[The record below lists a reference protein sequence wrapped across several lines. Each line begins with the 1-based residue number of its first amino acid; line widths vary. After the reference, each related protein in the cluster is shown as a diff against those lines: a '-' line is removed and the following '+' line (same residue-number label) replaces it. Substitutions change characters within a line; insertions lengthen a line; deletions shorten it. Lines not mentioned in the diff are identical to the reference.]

1 MTNTDVAAPVPAA
14 AVAATAS
21 VVEPAIMADAA
32 PTGESR
38 SKGFLDRVAAA
49 LADLTEVKVVTIVG
63 DVKVTVEPATAKTTE
78 TTIERTTVEKGS
90 IISIFKV
97 IDGDV
102 TTIISPD
109 VLGNADLLAKH
120 EAQLQTSLNVLP
132 EHLKALLDLVKK
144 LDDEF

>member
-1 MTNTDVAAPVPAA
+1 MTNTDAAAPVTVA
-14 AVAATAS
+14 AVAAMSS
-21 VVEPAIMADAA
+21 VVEPTAA
-32 PTGESR
+32 PSPPGESR

-63 DVKVTVEPATAKTTE
+63 DVKVTAEPTPGGTTTE
-78 TTIERTTVEKGS
+78 TTIERTTVETGS

-109 VLGNADLLAKH
+109 VVGNADLLAKH
-120 EAQLQTSLNVLP
+120 EAQLQTSLKVLP
-132 EHLKALLDLVKK
+132 DHLKTLVDIVKK

>member
-1 MTNTDVAAPVPAA
+1 MTNTDVAAPVTAA
-14 AVAATAS
+14 AVAAASS
-21 VVEPAIMADAA
+21 VVESTPPVPGPPA
-32 PTGESR
+32 SR
-38 SKGFLDRVAAA
+38 SKGFLDKVAAA

-63 DVKVTVEPATAKTTE
+63 DVKVTLKPTSDEKTTE
-78 TTIERTTVEKGS
+78 TLVDPVTVEKGS

-109 VLGNADLLAKH
+109 LVGNADLLAKH
-120 EAQLQTSLNVLP
+120 EAQLQTSLQVLP
-132 EHLKALLDLVKK
+132 DHLKTLVDIIKK

>member
-1 MTNTDVAAPVPAA
+1 MTNTDTAVPVPAA

-21 VVEPAIMADAA
+21 VVELTAA
-32 PTGESR
+32 GPVGESR
-38 SKGFLDRVAAA
+38 SKGFLDKVAAV
-49 LADLTEVKVVTIVG
+49 LADLTEVKVVTILG
-63 DVKVTVEPATAKTTE
+63 DVKVTVEPSTAKTTE

-90 IISIFKV
+90 IITIFKV

-109 VLGNADLLAKH
+109 VVGNADLLAKH
-120 EAQLQTSLNVLP
+120 EIQLQTSLKVLP
-132 EHLKALLDLVKK
+132 DHLTTLVDIVKK

>member
-1 MTNTDVAAPVPAA
+1 MTNTDAAAPVTVA
-14 AVAATAS
+14 AVAAMSS
-21 VVEPAIMADAA
+21 VVEPTAA
-32 PTGESR
+32 ASPPGESR
-38 SKGFLDRVAAA
+38 SKGFLDRVAAE

-63 DVKVTVEPATAKTTE
+63 DVKVTVEPTSGGTTTE

-109 VLGNADLLAKH
+109 VVGNADLLAKH
-120 EAQLQTSLNVLP
+120 EAQLQTSLKVLP
-132 EHLKALLDLVKK
+132 DHLKTLVDIVKK

>member
-1 MTNTDVAAPVPAA
+1 MTNTDVAAPVTAA
-14 AVAATAS
+14 AVAATSS
-21 VVEPAIMADAA
+21 VVEPAALAPA

-38 SKGFLDRVAAA
+38 SKGFLDKVAAA

-63 DVKVTVEPATAKTTE
+63 DVKVTVEPATATTTE
-78 TTIERTTVEKGS
+78 TTVERTTVEKGS

-109 VLGNADLLAKH
+109 LVGNADLLAKH
-120 EAQLQTSLNVLP
+120 EAQLQTSLGVLP
-132 EHLKALLDLVKK
+132 DHLKTLVDIVKK

>member
-1 MTNTDVAAPVPAA
+1 MTNTDVAAPVTAA
-14 AVAATAS
+14 AVAATSS
-21 VVEPAIMADAA
+21 VVEPTVLA
-32 PTGESR
+32 PVPPGESR
-38 SKGFLDRVAAA
+38 SKGFLDKVAAA

-63 DVKVTVEPATAKTTE
+63 DVKVTVEPATATTTE
-78 TTIERTTVEKGS
+78 TTVERTTVEKGS

-109 VLGNADLLAKH
+109 LVGNADLLAKH
-120 EAQLQTSLNVLP
+120 EAQLQTSLGVLP
-132 EHLKALLDLVKK
+132 DHLKTLVDIVKK